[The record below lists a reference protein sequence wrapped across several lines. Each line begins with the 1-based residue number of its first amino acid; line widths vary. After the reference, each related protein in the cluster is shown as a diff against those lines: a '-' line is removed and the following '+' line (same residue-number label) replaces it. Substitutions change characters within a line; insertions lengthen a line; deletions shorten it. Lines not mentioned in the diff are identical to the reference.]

1 MIQPCF
7 LVALLLAAVPAAV
20 PAQEGTRIA
29 VPGAQDPR
37 SPVQANTRY
46 VAYDVRDLLDG
57 WVSAELPSAP
67 RSAED
72 RTGADA
78 KAESAAERASREE
91 SLLRVAQLQAELR
104 LKESTVE
111 FADLLKTYMKP
122 EFDGR
127 SQRIDVLSA
136 GTIVAQVTDDQ
147 HAWLDGFLRRQHM
160 ATDTIEIEVRY
171 FIVKRGAFRVL
182 GERASW
188 VYATRA
194 EAEAALAKLPP
205 DKDVLAAPRVVCRN
219 LHAVSVSTANEVAY
233 VKDYEIR
240 FVEPGDSAI
249 ADPVIDVIQEGLFL
263 NSRAFELAAGAYGL
277 SLETTKVDVKR
288 PIRTTKRRIT
298 AWDGRDVEIALPEVE
313 RVRFRADVTLVEG
326 GAALFVAA
334 DNDDDRDLAL
344 LVTVRRGPP
353 AAPPPT
359 APK

>member
-7 LVALLLAAVPAAV
+7 LVALLLATAPATQDTRVAPSAPQDARS
-20 PAQEGTRIA
+20 PAQAT
-29 VPGAQDPR
+29 
-37 SPVQANTRY
+37 TRY

-57 WVSAELPSAP
+57 WVSAGVTSAP
-67 RSAED
+67 RPAEE
-72 RTGADA
+72 RLGADA
-78 KAESAAERASREE
+78 SAESAIERAAREE
-91 SLLRVAQLQAELR
+91 SLLRMAQLQAELR
-104 LKESTVE
+104 LKESTGE
-111 FADLLKTYMKP
+111 FAEMLKTYMKP

-136 GTIVAQVTDDQ
+136 GTIVAQVTDGQ
-147 HAWLDGFLRRQHM
+147 HAWLDEFLRRQRTT
-160 ATDTIEIEVRY
+160 TDTIEIEVRY
-171 FIVKRGAFRVL
+171 FVVKRGAFRVL

-194 EAEAALAKLPP
+194 EADAALAKLPP
-205 DKDVLAAPRVVCRN
+205 DMNVLSAPRVLCRN
-219 LHAVSVSTANEVAY
+219 LQATSVSTVNEVAY

-249 ADPVIDVIQEGLFL
+249 ADPIIDVIQEGLFL

-288 PIRTTKRRIT
+288 PIRTTKRRIA

-326 GAALFVAA
+326 GSALFVAA

-353 AAPPPT
+353 VAPQPT
-359 APK
+359 EPK